1 MKMLEKVCLG
11 IAMDPGRQTDPRL
24 QPGIGKVLYQA
35 VQGAAS
41 FHCLEVP
48 ISAVELEL

>member
-1 MKMLEKVCLG
+1 MLEKVCLG
-11 IAMDPGRQTDPRL
+11 IAMDPGRQTAPGS

-35 VQGAAS
+35 IQRAAS

-48 ISAVELEL
+48 ISGVELEL